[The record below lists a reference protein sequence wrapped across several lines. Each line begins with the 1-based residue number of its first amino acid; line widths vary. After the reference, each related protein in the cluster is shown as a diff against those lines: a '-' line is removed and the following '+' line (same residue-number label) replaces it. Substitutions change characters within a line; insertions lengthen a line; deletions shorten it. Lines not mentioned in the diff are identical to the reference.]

1 MDKNESN
8 TVNIVLQRI
17 FSLYFSMW
25 FIRIQILLIFGLYNI
40 SILYI
45 VMQVYCSVNTCLTKN
60 SAHLLVPLAFL

>member
-17 FSLYFSMW
+17 FSFYFSVW
-25 FIRIQILLIFGLYNI
+25 FIQVQILLIFGLYNI

-45 VMQVYCSVNTCLTKN
+45 AMQVSTIQ
-60 SAHLLVPLAFL
+60 